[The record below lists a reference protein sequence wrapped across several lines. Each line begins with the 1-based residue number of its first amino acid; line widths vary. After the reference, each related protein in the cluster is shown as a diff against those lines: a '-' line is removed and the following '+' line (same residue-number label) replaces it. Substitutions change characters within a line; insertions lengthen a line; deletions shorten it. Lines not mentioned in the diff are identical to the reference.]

1 MYKEHPH
8 VNPPPDNAVLWRY
21 MDFTKFVSLLDQR
34 ALYFSR
40 ADKLGDP
47 FEGSLSQVNQLMRPF
62 LLMQQGVPQDDIP
75 QLVETISSAMSMMP
89 RLGVVNCWHEN
100 NYESEAMW
108 KLYAGRQDGVAI
120 KTTFEKLA
128 GSLECEDDIY
138 IGKVNYVDY
147 DSTFIPEGNALMTL
161 LTKRNSFEHEREVRT
176 IALNIP
182 SSDNNVGR
190 YYEVNLTTLIGEILV
205 APQAPG
211 WFSELVNSVVTR
223 YELQVPVRASTLAA
237 APTW

>member
-1 MYKEHPH
+1 MFAEHPD
-8 VNPPPDNAVLWRY
+8 VNPPHANTVLWRY
-21 MDFTKFVSLLDQR
+21 MDFTKFVSLLDRR

-47 FEGSLSQVNQLMRPF
+47 FEGSLSHINRLTRPHR
-62 LLMQQGVPQDDIP
+62 LTQIGIP
-75 QLVETISSAMSMMP
+75 EEIRDQILEEAPSMFGMVP

-108 KLYAGRQDGVAI
+108 KLYAGRQDGIAI

-128 GSLECEDDIY
+128 GSLECEDVIH

-147 DSTFIPEGNALMTL
+147 DTTFIPEFNILVTL
-161 LTKRNSFEHEREVRT
+161 LTKRKSFEHEREIRAIT
-176 IALNIP
+176 MNFP
-182 SSDNNVGR
+182 SPDQNVGR
-190 YYEVNLTTLIGEILV
+190 YFQVNLSTLIGEVLV
-205 APQAPG
+205 APQAPE
-211 WFSELVNSVVTR
+211 WFSELVNSIVTR
-223 YELQVPVRASTLAA
+223 YELEVPVRASTLAA

>member
-1 MYKEHPH
+1 MFAEHPR
-8 VNPPPDNAVLWRY
+8 VNPPQDNAVLWRY
-21 MDFTKFVSLLDQR
+21 MDFTKFVSLLDRR

-47 FEGSLSQVNQLMRPF
+47 FEGSLSHINRLTRPHW
-62 LLMQQGVPQDDIP
+62 LTQIGVPEEIRDQILEEAP
-75 QLVETISSAMSMMP
+75 SILGMAP

-108 KLYAGRQDGVAI
+108 KLYAGRQDGIAI

-128 GSLECEDDIY
+128 GSLECEDEIY

-147 DSTFIPEGNALMTL
+147 GITLIPEGNFLRTL
-161 LTKRNSFEHEREVRT
+161 LTKRKSFEHEREIRA
-176 IALNIP
+176 IAMNFPSPDQNI
-182 SSDNNVGR
+182 GR
-190 YYEVNLTTLIGEILV
+190 YFQVNLSTLIGEILV
-205 APQAPG
+205 APQTPE
-211 WFSELVNSVVTR
+211 WFSELVNSIVTR
-223 YELQVPVRASTLAA
+223 YELQVPVRTSTLAA